1 MKRFIIIQLLA
12 VVFAAQIQAQGD
24 GEIKYRRS
32 SLYSMMINHEG
43 REFGDEIKDVFL
55 KIPVPDKYN
64 NHDLSVKVIYT
75 SEKKLDKNHEEID
88 EFIRNNGIASRMV
101 GRWFNRDYMTGICD
115 VELVKERGL
124 YNASELDKA
133 LASKTQRGNALLECL
148 EREVFDERYAVY
160 LYIIDLCTELDGL
173 RSEERRV
180 GKECRSRWS
189 PYH

>member
-1 MKRFIIIQLLA
+1 
-12 VVFAAQIQAQGD
+12 
-24 GEIKYRRS
+24 
-32 SLYSMMINHEG
+32 MMINHEG

-115 VELVKERGL
+115 VELVKERGCITL
-124 YNASELDKA
+124 PNWTRLWHPRLNAE
-133 LASKTQRGNALLECL
+133 T
-148 EREVFDERYAVY
+148 
-160 LYIIDLCTELDGL
+160 LCWKMPVRT
-173 RSEERRV
+173 
-180 GKECRSRWS
+180 
-189 PYH
+189 